1 MPGEEVR
8 ILLVEDDAVDVM
20 AFKRAMRRCQIANP
34 LSVARDGIEALE
46 ILRGGPGRAP
56 LQRPYMILLDLNLP
70 RMNGIEFLK
79 ILRADVILRDTLL
92 FVLTTSKADE
102 DRCTAYQLHVA
113 GYIVKS
119 NCTDSLA
126 RTVMMLEHYLRVVEF
141 P

>member
-1 MPGEEVR
+1 MPGEEVH

-20 AFKRAMRRCQIANP
+20 AFKRAIRRCKIANP

-79 ILRADVILRDTLL
+79 ILRADVTLRDTPL